1 MYFNQEKSFRSMKN
15 SVVHADA
22 FIYNFTYT
30 YIFSKIMLDGS
41 HLSDNGIYCSIMNI
55 GDVNSY

>member
-41 HLSDNGIYCSIMNI
+41 HLSDDVIYSFILDI
-55 GDVNSY
+55 GDVN